1 MSDLENNAQEKGTKK
16 RPYNL
21 REKKEKDAAYRSL
34 IRRELAD
41 ELYDKIL
48 NIVVVQKK
56 YRDADYSAKDLAKEL
71 QTNTRYLSAVVNSRF
86 GMNYSCLLNEYRVKE
101 AQHLLTDKRY
111 ADKNVEE
118 ISTMVGFAN
127 RQSFYAAFYKNV
139 GETPNGYRKRHAEKE
154 AKKNQ
159 SIYSRHMK
167 KQLISMVTALSLLTA
182 CGGNPK
188 TTAEAEKFD
197 YTVEQFADLQILRYR
212 VPGFEDLSLKQKE
225 LVYYLTEA
233 ALQGRDI
240 LFDQNGKYNLTIRRM
255 LEAVYTG
262 YKGDKNTPDFKAMEV
277 YLKRVW
283 FSNGIHHHYGSEKFV
298 PGFTPEFFRQ
308 AVQSV
313 DAATLPLAEGQ
324 TVEQLCEEVFPVI
337 FDPTVMPKRVNQAAG
352 EDLVLTSA
360 CNYYDGVTQQEAE
373 DFYNALKNPQD
384 ETPVSYGLNSRL
396 VKEDGKIQEKVWKVG
411 GLYGQ
416 ALEKIVYWLK
426 KAEGVAETPEQ
437 KAVIAKLMEFYET
450 GDLKTFDEYAILW
463 VKDLNSRIDF
473 VNGFTESYGDPL
485 GMKASWESLV
495 NFKDLEATQRTELI
509 SGNAQWF
516 EDHSPVDG
524 QFKKEK
530 VKGVS
535 AKVIT
540 AAILAGDLYPATAI
554 GINLPNANWIR
565 SHHGSKSVTIGNITD
580 AYNKA
585 AHGNGFNEEF
595 VYSDAE
601 LQLIDKYADVTDE
614 LHTDL
619 HECLGHGS
627 GKLLPG
633 VDPDALKAYG
643 STIEEARAD
652 LFGLYYV
659 ADPKLVELGLTPS
672 ADAYKAQ
679 YYTYLMNGLMTQ
691 LVRIEPG
698 NNVEEAH
705 MRNRQLIARWVYEKG
720 AAEKVVELV
729 KKDGKTYVVIND
741 YEKVRDLF
749 GRLLA
754 EIQRIKSTGDYA
766 GAHDL
771 VEAYAVKVDPAL
783 HAEVLERYKKLNL
796 APYKGFV
803 NPKYEVVTD
812 ADGTITDVTVTYDE
826 GYAEQMLRYSKDYS
840 TLSSVNK

>member
-1 MSDLENNAQEKGTKK
+1 
-16 RPYNL
+16 
-21 REKKEKDAAYRSL
+21 
-34 IRRELAD
+34 
-41 ELYDKIL
+41 
-48 NIVVVQKK
+48 
-56 YRDADYSAKDLAKEL
+56 
-71 QTNTRYLSAVVNSRF
+71 
-86 GMNYSCLLNEYRVKE
+86 
-101 AQHLLTDKRY
+101 
-111 ADKNVEE
+111 
-118 ISTMVGFAN
+118 
-127 RQSFYAAFYKNV
+127 
-139 GETPNGYRKRHAEKE
+139 
-154 AKKNQ
+154 
-159 SIYSRHMK
+159 
-167 KQLISMVTALSLLTA
+167 MVTALSLLTA

-188 TTAEAEKFD
+188 TTAEAEKID

-812 ADGTITDVTVTYDE
+812 ADGTITECDSD
-826 GYAEQMLRYSKDYS
+826 L
-840 TLSSVNK
+840 

>member
-1 MSDLENNAQEKGTKK
+1 
-16 RPYNL
+16 
-21 REKKEKDAAYRSL
+21 
-34 IRRELAD
+34 
-41 ELYDKIL
+41 
-48 NIVVVQKK
+48 
-56 YRDADYSAKDLAKEL
+56 
-71 QTNTRYLSAVVNSRF
+71 
-86 GMNYSCLLNEYRVKE
+86 
-101 AQHLLTDKRY
+101 
-111 ADKNVEE
+111 
-118 ISTMVGFAN
+118 
-127 RQSFYAAFYKNV
+127 
-139 GETPNGYRKRHAEKE
+139 
-154 AKKNQ
+154 
-159 SIYSRHMK
+159 MK
-167 KQLISMVTALSLLTA
+167 KQLIACAAFALMTA
-182 CGGNPK
+182 CSGSK
-188 TTAEAEKFD
+188 TTTAEADKFD

-212 VPGFEDLSLKQKE
+212 VPGFENLSLQQKE

-240 LFDQNGKYNLTIRRM
+240 LFDQNGKYNLRIRRT

-298 PGFTPEFFRQ
+298 PGFAPEFFKE
-308 AVQSV
+308 AVLSV
-313 DAATLPLAEGQ
+313 DASTLPLAEGQ
-324 TVEQLCEEVFPVI
+324 TAEQLCDELSPVI

-360 CNYYDGVTQQEAE
+360 CNYYDGVTQKEAE
-373 DFYNALKNPQD
+373 DFYNAMKDPKD

-396 VKEDGKIQEKVWKVG
+396 VKENGKIQEKIWKVG

-416 ALEKIVYWLK
+416 AIDKIVYWLK
-426 KAEGVAETPEQ
+426 KAEGVAENPEQ
-437 KAVIAKLMEFYET
+437 KAVIAELIKFYET

-463 VKDLNSRIDF
+463 VKDLNSLVDF

-495 NFKDLEATQRTELI
+495 NFKDMEATHRTEII

-516 EDHSPVDG
+516 EDHSPVDK
-524 QFKKEK
+524 QFKKDE

-554 GINLPNANWIR
+554 GINLPNSNWIR

-595 VYSDAE
+595 VYSDTE
-601 LQLIDKYADVTDE
+601 LQLIDKYADLTGE

-659 ADPKLVELGLTPS
+659 ADPKLVELGLTPN
-672 ADAYKAQ
+672 ADAYKAE

-698 NNVEEAH
+698 NDVEEAH
-705 MRNRQLIARWVYEKG
+705 MRNRQLIARWVFEKG
-720 AAEKVVELV
+720 AADKVVELV
-729 KKDGKTYVVIND
+729 RRDGKTYVVVND
-741 YEKVRDLF
+741 YGKLRTLF
-749 GRLLA
+749 GELLS
-754 EIQRIKSTGDYA
+754 EIQRIKSTGDYQ

-771 VEAYAVKVDPAL
+771 VENYAVKVDPVL

-803 NPKYEVVTD
+803 NPKYEAVVD
-812 ADGTITDVTVTYDE
+812 AAGKITDVKVTCDE

-840 TLSSVNK
+840 NLPSINN

>member
-1 MSDLENNAQEKGTKK
+1 
-16 RPYNL
+16 
-21 REKKEKDAAYRSL
+21 
-34 IRRELAD
+34 
-41 ELYDKIL
+41 
-48 NIVVVQKK
+48 
-56 YRDADYSAKDLAKEL
+56 
-71 QTNTRYLSAVVNSRF
+71 
-86 GMNYSCLLNEYRVKE
+86 
-101 AQHLLTDKRY
+101 
-111 ADKNVEE
+111 
-118 ISTMVGFAN
+118 
-127 RQSFYAAFYKNV
+127 
-139 GETPNGYRKRHAEKE
+139 
-154 AKKNQ
+154 
-159 SIYSRHMK
+159 
-167 KQLISMVTALSLLTA
+167 MVTALSLLTA

-188 TTAEAEKFD
+188 TTAEAEKID

-262 YKGDKNTPDFKAMEV
+262 YKGDKNTPDLKAMEV

-313 DAATLPLAEGQ
+313 DAATLPLVEGQ

-840 TLSSVNK
+840 TLPSVNK

>member
-1 MSDLENNAQEKGTKK
+1 
-16 RPYNL
+16 
-21 REKKEKDAAYRSL
+21 
-34 IRRELAD
+34 
-41 ELYDKIL
+41 
-48 NIVVVQKK
+48 
-56 YRDADYSAKDLAKEL
+56 
-71 QTNTRYLSAVVNSRF
+71 
-86 GMNYSCLLNEYRVKE
+86 
-101 AQHLLTDKRY
+101 
-111 ADKNVEE
+111 
-118 ISTMVGFAN
+118 
-127 RQSFYAAFYKNV
+127 
-139 GETPNGYRKRHAEKE
+139 
-154 AKKNQ
+154 
-159 SIYSRHMK
+159 
-167 KQLISMVTALSLLTA
+167 MVTALSLLTA
-182 CGGNPK
+182 CGGNLK
-188 TTAEAEKFD
+188 TTAEAEKID

-720 AAEKVVELV
+720 AAEKLVELV

-840 TLSSVNK
+840 TLPSVNK

>member
-1 MSDLENNAQEKGTKK
+1 
-16 RPYNL
+16 
-21 REKKEKDAAYRSL
+21 
-34 IRRELAD
+34 
-41 ELYDKIL
+41 
-48 NIVVVQKK
+48 
-56 YRDADYSAKDLAKEL
+56 
-71 QTNTRYLSAVVNSRF
+71 
-86 GMNYSCLLNEYRVKE
+86 
-101 AQHLLTDKRY
+101 
-111 ADKNVEE
+111 
-118 ISTMVGFAN
+118 
-127 RQSFYAAFYKNV
+127 
-139 GETPNGYRKRHAEKE
+139 
-154 AKKNQ
+154 
-159 SIYSRHMK
+159 MK
-167 KQLISMVTALSLLTA
+167 KQLIACAAFALLTA
-182 CGGNPK
+182 CSGSK
-188 TTAEAEKFD
+188 TTTAEADKFD

-212 VPGFEDLSLKQKE
+212 VPGFENLSLQQKE

-240 LFDQNGKYNLTIRRM
+240 LFDQNGKYNLRIRRT

-262 YKGDKNTPDFKAMEV
+262 YKGDKNTPNFKAMEV

-298 PGFTPEFFRQ
+298 PGFAPEFFKE
-308 AVQSV
+308 AVLSV
-313 DAATLPLAEGQ
+313 DASTLPLAEGQ
-324 TVEQLCEEVFPVI
+324 TAEQLCDELSPVI
-337 FDPTVMPKRVNQAAG
+337 FDPIVMPKRVNQAAG

-360 CNYYDGVTQQEAE
+360 CNYYDGVTQKEAE
-373 DFYNALKNPQD
+373 DFYNAMKDPKD

-396 VKEDGKIQEKVWKVG
+396 VKENGKIQEKVWKVG

-416 ALEKIVYWLK
+416 AIDKIVYWLK
-426 KAEGVAETPEQ
+426 KAEGVAENPEQ
-437 KAVIAKLMEFYET
+437 KAVIAELIKFYET
-450 GDLKTFDEYAILW
+450 GDLKIFDEYAILW
-463 VKDLNSRIDF
+463 VKDLNSLVDF

-495 NFKDLEATQRTELI
+495 NFKDMEATHRTEII

-516 EDHSPVDG
+516 EDHSPVDKL
-524 QFKKEK
+524 FKKDE

-554 GINLPNANWIR
+554 GINLPNSNWIR

-601 LQLIDKYADVTDE
+601 LQLIDKYADLTGE

-659 ADPKLVELGLTPS
+659 ADPKLVELGLTPNE
-672 ADAYKAQ
+672 DAYKAE

-705 MRNRQLIARWVYEKG
+705 MRNRQLIARWVFEKG
-720 AAEKVVELV
+720 AADKVVELV
-729 KKDGKTYVVIND
+729 KKDGKTYVVVND
-741 YEKVRDLF
+741 YEKLRELF
-749 GRLLA
+749 GELLS
-754 EIQRIKSTGDYA
+754 EIQRIKSTGDYQ

-771 VEAYAVKVDPAL
+771 VENYAVKVDPAL

-803 NPKYEVVTD
+803 NPKYEAVVD
-812 ADGTITDVTVTYDE
+812 AAGKITDVKVTYDE

-840 TLSSVNK
+840 NLPSINN

>member
-1 MSDLENNAQEKGTKK
+1 
-16 RPYNL
+16 
-21 REKKEKDAAYRSL
+21 
-34 IRRELAD
+34 
-41 ELYDKIL
+41 
-48 NIVVVQKK
+48 
-56 YRDADYSAKDLAKEL
+56 
-71 QTNTRYLSAVVNSRF
+71 
-86 GMNYSCLLNEYRVKE
+86 
-101 AQHLLTDKRY
+101 
-111 ADKNVEE
+111 
-118 ISTMVGFAN
+118 
-127 RQSFYAAFYKNV
+127 
-139 GETPNGYRKRHAEKE
+139 
-154 AKKNQ
+154 
-159 SIYSRHMK
+159 
-167 KQLISMVTALSLLTA
+167 MVTALSLLTA

-298 PGFTPEFFRQ
+298 PGFTPEFFKQ

-495 NFKDLEATQRTELI
+495 NFKDLEATRRTELI

-840 TLSSVNK
+840 TLPSVNK

>member
-1 MSDLENNAQEKGTKK
+1 
-16 RPYNL
+16 
-21 REKKEKDAAYRSL
+21 
-34 IRRELAD
+34 
-41 ELYDKIL
+41 
-48 NIVVVQKK
+48 
-56 YRDADYSAKDLAKEL
+56 
-71 QTNTRYLSAVVNSRF
+71 
-86 GMNYSCLLNEYRVKE
+86 
-101 AQHLLTDKRY
+101 
-111 ADKNVEE
+111 
-118 ISTMVGFAN
+118 
-127 RQSFYAAFYKNV
+127 
-139 GETPNGYRKRHAEKE
+139 
-154 AKKNQ
+154 
-159 SIYSRHMK
+159 MK
-167 KQLISMVTALSLLTA
+167 KQLIACAAFALLTA
-182 CGGNPK
+182 CSGSK
-188 TTAEAEKFD
+188 TTTAEADKFD

-212 VPGFEDLSLKQKE
+212 VPGFENLSLQQKE

-240 LFDQNGKYNLTIRRM
+240 LFDQNGKYNLRIRRT

-298 PGFTPEFFRQ
+298 PGFAPEFFKE
-308 AVQSV
+308 AVLSV
-313 DAATLPLAEGQ
+313 DASTLPLAEGQ
-324 TVEQLCEEVFPVI
+324 TVEQLCDELSPVI
-337 FDPTVMPKRVNQAAG
+337 FDPAVMPKRVNQAAG

-360 CNYYDGVTQQEAE
+360 CNYYDGVTQKEAE
-373 DFYNALKNPQD
+373 DFYNAMKDPKD

-396 VKEDGKIQEKVWKVG
+396 VKENGKIQEKVWKVG

-416 ALEKIVYWLK
+416 VIDKIVYWLK
-426 KAEGVAETPEQ
+426 KAEGVAENPEQ
-437 KAVIAKLMEFYET
+437 KAVIAELIKFYET

-463 VKDLNSRIDF
+463 VKDLNSLVDF

-495 NFKDLEATQRTELI
+495 NFKDMEATHRTEII

-516 EDHSPVDG
+516 EDHSPVDKL
-524 QFKKEK
+524 FKKDE

-554 GINLPNANWIR
+554 GINLPNSNWIR

-595 VYSDAE
+595 VYSDTE
-601 LQLIDKYADVTDE
+601 LQLIDKYADLTGE

-659 ADPKLVELGLTPS
+659 ADPKLVELGLTPN
-672 ADAYKAQ
+672 ADAYKAE

-705 MRNRQLIARWVYEKG
+705 MRNRQLIARWVFEKG
-720 AAEKVVELV
+720 AADKVVELV
-729 KKDGKTYVVIND
+729 KKDGKTYVVVND
-741 YEKVRDLF
+741 YGKLRTLF
-749 GRLLA
+749 GELLS
-754 EIQRIKSTGDYA
+754 EIQRIKSTGDYQ

-771 VEAYAVKVDPAL
+771 VENYAVKVDPVL

-803 NPKYEVVTD
+803 NPKYEAVVD
-812 ADGTITDVTVTYDE
+812 AAGKITDVKVTYDE

-840 TLSSVNK
+840 NLPSINN

>member
-1 MSDLENNAQEKGTKK
+1 
-16 RPYNL
+16 
-21 REKKEKDAAYRSL
+21 
-34 IRRELAD
+34 
-41 ELYDKIL
+41 
-48 NIVVVQKK
+48 
-56 YRDADYSAKDLAKEL
+56 
-71 QTNTRYLSAVVNSRF
+71 
-86 GMNYSCLLNEYRVKE
+86 
-101 AQHLLTDKRY
+101 
-111 ADKNVEE
+111 
-118 ISTMVGFAN
+118 
-127 RQSFYAAFYKNV
+127 
-139 GETPNGYRKRHAEKE
+139 
-154 AKKNQ
+154 
-159 SIYSRHMK
+159 
-167 KQLISMVTALSLLTA
+167 
-182 CGGNPK
+182 
-188 TTAEAEKFD
+188 
-197 YTVEQFADLQILRYR
+197 
-212 VPGFEDLSLKQKE
+212 
-225 LVYYLTEA
+225 
-233 ALQGRDI
+233 
-240 LFDQNGKYNLTIRRM
+240 
-255 LEAVYTG
+255 
-262 YKGDKNTPDFKAMEV
+262 MEV

-298 PGFTPEFFRQ
+298 PGFAPEFFKE
-308 AVQSV
+308 AVLSV
-313 DAATLPLAEGQ
+313 DTSTLPLAEGQ
-324 TVEQLCEEVFPVI
+324 TAEQLCDELFPVI
-337 FDPTVMPKRVNQAAG
+337 FDPAVMPKRVNQAAR

-360 CNYYDGVTQQEAE
+360 CNYYDGVTQKEAE
-373 DFYNALKNPQD
+373 DFYNAMKDPKD

-396 VKEDGKIQEKVWKVG
+396 VKENGKIQEKIWKVG

-416 ALEKIVYWLK
+416 AIDKIVYWLK
-426 KAEGVAETPEQ
+426 KAEGVAENPEQ
-437 KAVIAKLMEFYET
+437 KAVIAELIKFYET

-463 VKDLNSRIDF
+463 VKDLNSLVDF

-495 NFKDLEATQRTELI
+495 NFKDMEATHRTEII

-516 EDHSPVDG
+516 EDHSPVDK
-524 QFKKEK
+524 QFKKDE

-554 GINLPNANWIR
+554 GINLPNSNWIR

-601 LQLIDKYADVTDE
+601 LQLIDKYADLTGE

-659 ADPKLVELGLTPS
+659 ADPKLVELGLTPNE
-672 ADAYKAQ
+672 DAYKAE

-705 MRNRQLIARWVYEKG
+705 MRNRQLIARWVFEKG
-720 AAEKVVELV
+720 AADKVVELV
-729 KKDGKTYVVIND
+729 KKDGKTYVVVND
-741 YEKVRDLF
+741 YEKLRELF
-749 GRLLA
+749 GELLS
-754 EIQRIKSTGDYA
+754 EIQRIKSTGDYQS
-766 GAHDL
+766 AHDL
-771 VEAYAVKVDPAL
+771 VESYAVKVDPAL

-803 NPKYEVVTD
+803 NPKYEAVVD
-812 ADGTITDVTVTYDE
+812 AAGKITDVKVTYDE

-840 TLSSVNK
+840 NLPSINN

>member
-1 MSDLENNAQEKGTKK
+1 
-16 RPYNL
+16 
-21 REKKEKDAAYRSL
+21 
-34 IRRELAD
+34 
-41 ELYDKIL
+41 
-48 NIVVVQKK
+48 
-56 YRDADYSAKDLAKEL
+56 
-71 QTNTRYLSAVVNSRF
+71 
-86 GMNYSCLLNEYRVKE
+86 
-101 AQHLLTDKRY
+101 
-111 ADKNVEE
+111 
-118 ISTMVGFAN
+118 
-127 RQSFYAAFYKNV
+127 
-139 GETPNGYRKRHAEKE
+139 
-154 AKKNQ
+154 
-159 SIYSRHMK
+159 MK
-167 KQLISMVTALSLLTA
+167 KQLIACAAFALLTA
-182 CGGNPK
+182 CSGSK
-188 TTAEAEKFD
+188 TTTAEADKFD

-212 VPGFEDLSLKQKE
+212 VPGFENLSLQQKE

-240 LFDQNGKYNLTIRRM
+240 LFDQNGKYNLRIRRT

-298 PGFTPEFFRQ
+298 PGFAPEFFKE
-308 AVQSV
+308 AMLSV
-313 DAATLPLAEGQ
+313 DASTLPLAEGQ
-324 TVEQLCEEVFPVI
+324 TVEQLCDELFPVI
-337 FDPTVMPKRVNQAAG
+337 FDPAVMPKRVNQAAG

-360 CNYYDGVTQQEAE
+360 CNYYDGVTQKEAE
-373 DFYNALKNPQD
+373 DFYNAMKDPKD

-396 VKEDGKIQEKVWKVG
+396 VKENGKIQEKIWKVG

-416 ALEKIVYWLK
+416 AIDKIVYWLK
-426 KAEGVAETPEQ
+426 KAEGVAENPEQ
-437 KAVIAKLMEFYET
+437 KAVIAELIKFYET

-463 VKDLNSRIDF
+463 VKDLNSLVDF

-495 NFKDLEATQRTELI
+495 NFKDMEATHRTEII

-516 EDHSPVDG
+516 EDHSPVDPRFRKD
-524 QFKKEK
+524 Q

-565 SHHGSKSVTIGNITD
+565 AHHGSKSVTIGNITD

-601 LQLIDKYADVTDE
+601 LQLIDKYADLTGE

-659 ADPKLVELGLTPS
+659 ADPKLVELGLTPNE
-672 ADAYKAQ
+672 DAYKAE

-705 MRNRQLIARWVYEKG
+705 MRNRQLIARWVFEKG
-720 AAEKVVELV
+720 AADKVVELV
-729 KKDGKTYVVIND
+729 KKDGKTYVVVND
-741 YEKVRDLF
+741 YEKLRELF
-749 GRLLA
+749 GELLS
-754 EIQRIKSTGDYA
+754 EIQRIKSTGDYQ

-771 VEAYAVKVDPAL
+771 VENYAVKVDPAL

-803 NPKYEVVTD
+803 NPKYEAVVD
-812 ADGTITDVTVTYDE
+812 AAGKITDVKVTYDE

-840 TLSSVNK
+840 NLSSINN

>member
-1 MSDLENNAQEKGTKK
+1 
-16 RPYNL
+16 
-21 REKKEKDAAYRSL
+21 
-34 IRRELAD
+34 
-41 ELYDKIL
+41 
-48 NIVVVQKK
+48 
-56 YRDADYSAKDLAKEL
+56 
-71 QTNTRYLSAVVNSRF
+71 
-86 GMNYSCLLNEYRVKE
+86 
-101 AQHLLTDKRY
+101 
-111 ADKNVEE
+111 
-118 ISTMVGFAN
+118 
-127 RQSFYAAFYKNV
+127 
-139 GETPNGYRKRHAEKE
+139 
-154 AKKNQ
+154 
-159 SIYSRHMK
+159 
-167 KQLISMVTALSLLTA
+167 MVTALSLLTA

-188 TTAEAEKFD
+188 TTAEAEKID

-308 AVQSV
+308 AVQSM

-840 TLSSVNK
+840 TLPSVNK

>member
-1 MSDLENNAQEKGTKK
+1 
-16 RPYNL
+16 
-21 REKKEKDAAYRSL
+21 
-34 IRRELAD
+34 
-41 ELYDKIL
+41 
-48 NIVVVQKK
+48 
-56 YRDADYSAKDLAKEL
+56 
-71 QTNTRYLSAVVNSRF
+71 
-86 GMNYSCLLNEYRVKE
+86 
-101 AQHLLTDKRY
+101 
-111 ADKNVEE
+111 
-118 ISTMVGFAN
+118 
-127 RQSFYAAFYKNV
+127 
-139 GETPNGYRKRHAEKE
+139 
-154 AKKNQ
+154 
-159 SIYSRHMK
+159 
-167 KQLISMVTALSLLTA
+167 MVTALSLLTA

-197 YTVEQFADLQILRYR
+197 YTVEQCADLQILRYR

-840 TLSSVNK
+840 TLPSVNK

>member
-1 MSDLENNAQEKGTKK
+1 
-16 RPYNL
+16 
-21 REKKEKDAAYRSL
+21 
-34 IRRELAD
+34 
-41 ELYDKIL
+41 
-48 NIVVVQKK
+48 
-56 YRDADYSAKDLAKEL
+56 
-71 QTNTRYLSAVVNSRF
+71 
-86 GMNYSCLLNEYRVKE
+86 
-101 AQHLLTDKRY
+101 
-111 ADKNVEE
+111 
-118 ISTMVGFAN
+118 
-127 RQSFYAAFYKNV
+127 
-139 GETPNGYRKRHAEKE
+139 
-154 AKKNQ
+154 
-159 SIYSRHMK
+159 
-167 KQLISMVTALSLLTA
+167 MVTALSLLTA

-188 TTAEAEKFD
+188 TTAEAEKID

-324 TVEQLCEEVFPVI
+324 TVEQLCEEVFSVI

-540 AAILAGDLYPATAI
+540 AAIMAGDLYPATAI

-840 TLSSVNK
+840 TLPSVNK

>member
-1 MSDLENNAQEKGTKK
+1 
-16 RPYNL
+16 
-21 REKKEKDAAYRSL
+21 
-34 IRRELAD
+34 
-41 ELYDKIL
+41 
-48 NIVVVQKK
+48 
-56 YRDADYSAKDLAKEL
+56 
-71 QTNTRYLSAVVNSRF
+71 
-86 GMNYSCLLNEYRVKE
+86 MN
-101 AQHLLTDKRY
+101 
-111 ADKNVEE
+111 
-118 ISTMVGFAN
+118 
-127 RQSFYAAFYKNV
+127 
-139 GETPNGYRKRHAEKE
+139 
-154 AKKNQ
+154 
-159 SIYSRHMK
+159 
-167 KQLISMVTALSLLTA
+167 KQLIVCAAFALLTA
-182 CGGNPK
+182 CSGSK
-188 TTAEAEKFD
+188 TTTAEADKFD

-212 VPGFEDLSLKQKE
+212 VPGFENLSLQQKE

-240 LFDQNGKYNLTIRRM
+240 LFDQNGKYNLRIRRT

-298 PGFTPEFFRQ
+298 PGFAPEFFKE
-308 AVQSV
+308 AVLSV
-313 DAATLPLAEGQ
+313 DASTLPLAEGQ
-324 TVEQLCEEVFPVI
+324 TVEQLCDELSPVI

-360 CNYYDGVTQQEAE
+360 CNYYDGVTQKEAE
-373 DFYNALKNPQD
+373 DFYNAMKDPKD

-396 VKEDGKIQEKVWKVG
+396 VKENGKIQEKVWKVG

-416 ALEKIVYWLK
+416 AIDKIVYWLK
-426 KAEGVAETPEQ
+426 KAEGVAENPEQ
-437 KAVIAKLMEFYET
+437 KAVIAELIKFYET

-463 VKDLNSRIDF
+463 VKDLNSLVDF

-495 NFKDLEATQRTELI
+495 NFKDMEATHRTEII

-516 EDHSPVDG
+516 EDHSPVDK
-524 QFKKEK
+524 QFKKDE

-554 GINLPNANWIR
+554 GINLPNSNWIR

-601 LQLIDKYADVTDE
+601 LQLIDKYADLTGE

-659 ADPKLVELGLTPS
+659 ADPKLVELGLTPN
-672 ADAYKAQ
+672 ADAYKAE

-705 MRNRQLIARWVYEKG
+705 MRNRQLIARWVFEKG
-720 AAEKVVELV
+720 AADKVVELV
-729 KKDGKTYVVIND
+729 KKDGKTYVVVND
-741 YEKVRDLF
+741 YEKLRALF
-749 GRLLA
+749 GELLS
-754 EIQRIKSTGDYA
+754 EIQRIKSTGDYQ

-771 VEAYAVKVDPAL
+771 VENYAVKVYPAL

-803 NPKYEVVTD
+803 NPKYEAVVD
-812 ADGTITDVTVTYDE
+812 AAGKITDVKVTYDE

-840 TLSSVNK
+840 NLPSINN

>member
-1 MSDLENNAQEKGTKK
+1 
-16 RPYNL
+16 
-21 REKKEKDAAYRSL
+21 
-34 IRRELAD
+34 
-41 ELYDKIL
+41 
-48 NIVVVQKK
+48 
-56 YRDADYSAKDLAKEL
+56 
-71 QTNTRYLSAVVNSRF
+71 
-86 GMNYSCLLNEYRVKE
+86 
-101 AQHLLTDKRY
+101 
-111 ADKNVEE
+111 
-118 ISTMVGFAN
+118 
-127 RQSFYAAFYKNV
+127 
-139 GETPNGYRKRHAEKE
+139 
-154 AKKNQ
+154 
-159 SIYSRHMK
+159 
-167 KQLISMVTALSLLTA
+167 MVTALSLLTA

-705 MRNRQLIARWVYEKG
+705 MRNRQLIVRWVYEKG

-803 NPKYEVVTD
+803 NPKYEAVTD

-840 TLSSVNK
+840 TLPSVNK

>member
-1 MSDLENNAQEKGTKK
+1 
-16 RPYNL
+16 
-21 REKKEKDAAYRSL
+21 
-34 IRRELAD
+34 
-41 ELYDKIL
+41 
-48 NIVVVQKK
+48 
-56 YRDADYSAKDLAKEL
+56 
-71 QTNTRYLSAVVNSRF
+71 
-86 GMNYSCLLNEYRVKE
+86 
-101 AQHLLTDKRY
+101 
-111 ADKNVEE
+111 
-118 ISTMVGFAN
+118 
-127 RQSFYAAFYKNV
+127 
-139 GETPNGYRKRHAEKE
+139 
-154 AKKNQ
+154 
-159 SIYSRHMK
+159 
-167 KQLISMVTALSLLTA
+167 MVTALSLLTA

-729 KKDGKTYVVIND
+729 KKDGKTYVLIND

-803 NPKYEVVTD
+803 NPKYEAVTD

-840 TLSSVNK
+840 TLPSVNK

>member
-1 MSDLENNAQEKGTKK
+1 
-16 RPYNL
+16 
-21 REKKEKDAAYRSL
+21 
-34 IRRELAD
+34 
-41 ELYDKIL
+41 
-48 NIVVVQKK
+48 
-56 YRDADYSAKDLAKEL
+56 
-71 QTNTRYLSAVVNSRF
+71 
-86 GMNYSCLLNEYRVKE
+86 
-101 AQHLLTDKRY
+101 
-111 ADKNVEE
+111 
-118 ISTMVGFAN
+118 
-127 RQSFYAAFYKNV
+127 
-139 GETPNGYRKRHAEKE
+139 
-154 AKKNQ
+154 
-159 SIYSRHMK
+159 MK
-167 KQLISMVTALSLLTA
+167 KQLISAVAAVSMLTA
-182 CGGNPK
+182 CGGAPK

-240 LFDQNGKYNLTIRRM
+240 LFDQNGKYNLRIRRM

-262 YKGDKNTPDFKAMEV
+262 YAGDRNTPDFKAMEV

-298 PGFTPEFFRQ
+298 PGFAPEFFKQ
-308 AVQSV
+308 ALLSV
-313 DAATLPLAEGQ
+313 DASTLPLAEGQ
-324 TVEQLCEEVFPVI
+324 TAEQLYEEVYPII
-337 FDPTVMPKRVNQAAG
+337 FDPSVMPKRVNQAAG

-360 CNYYDGVTQQEAE
+360 CNYYDGVTQAEAE
-373 DFYNALKNPQD
+373 AFYNAMKDPAD

-396 VKEDGKIQEKVWKVG
+396 VKENGTIREKVWKAG

-416 ALEKIVYWLK
+416 AIGKIIYWLK

-437 KAVIAKLMEFYET
+437 KAVIAKLVEFYET
-450 GDLKTFDEYAILW
+450 GDLKTFDDYAILW
-463 VKDLNSRIDF
+463 VKDLDSRIDF

-495 NFKDLEATQRTELI
+495 NFKDLEATRRTEII
-509 SGNAQWF
+509 SSNAQWF
-516 EDHSPVDG
+516 EDHSPVEK
-524 QFKKEK
+524 QFRKEK

-540 AAILAGDLYPATAI
+540 AAILAGDLYPSTAI

-565 SHHGSKSVTIGNITD
+565 SRHGSKSVTIGNITD

-595 VYSDAE
+595 VYSDVE
-601 LQLIDKYADVTDE
+601 LQRIDKYADLTDE

-627 GKLLPG
+627 GRLLPG
-633 VDPDALKAYG
+633 VDPDTLKAYG

-659 ADPKLVELGLTPS
+659 ADPKLVELGLLPDT
-672 ADAYKAQ
+672 DAYKAQ

-698 NNVEEAH
+698 KDIEEAH

-720 AAEKVVELV
+720 AAGKVVELV
-729 KKDGKTYVVIND
+729 KKNGKTYVVIND
-741 YEKVRDLF
+741 YEKLRGLF
-749 GRLLA
+749 GELLA
-754 EIQRIKSTGDYA
+754 EIQRIKSTGDYDA
-766 GAHDL
+766 ARDL
-771 VEAYAVKVDPAL
+771 VETYAVKVDPAL

-796 APYKGFV
+796 APYKGFI
-803 NPKYEVVTD
+803 NPKYEAVTD
-812 ADGTITDVTVTYDE
+812 AEGNITDVTVTYDE

-840 TLSSVNK
+840 VLPSVND

>member
-1 MSDLENNAQEKGTKK
+1 
-16 RPYNL
+16 
-21 REKKEKDAAYRSL
+21 
-34 IRRELAD
+34 
-41 ELYDKIL
+41 
-48 NIVVVQKK
+48 
-56 YRDADYSAKDLAKEL
+56 
-71 QTNTRYLSAVVNSRF
+71 
-86 GMNYSCLLNEYRVKE
+86 
-101 AQHLLTDKRY
+101 
-111 ADKNVEE
+111 
-118 ISTMVGFAN
+118 
-127 RQSFYAAFYKNV
+127 
-139 GETPNGYRKRHAEKE
+139 
-154 AKKNQ
+154 
-159 SIYSRHMK
+159 MK
-167 KQLISMVTALSLLTA
+167 KQLIACAAFALLTA
-182 CGGNPK
+182 CSGSK
-188 TTAEAEKFD
+188 TTTAEADKFD

-212 VPGFEDLSLKQKE
+212 VPGFENLSLQQKE

-240 LFDQNGKYNLTIRRM
+240 LFDQNGKYNLRIRRT

-262 YKGDKNTPDFKAMEV
+262 YKGDKNTPNFKAMEV

-298 PGFTPEFFRQ
+298 PGFAPEFFKE
-308 AVQSV
+308 AVLSV
-313 DAATLPLAEGQ
+313 DASTLPLAEGQ
-324 TVEQLCEEVFPVI
+324 TAEQLCDELSPVI

-360 CNYYDGVTQQEAE
+360 CNYYDGVTQKEAE
-373 DFYNALKNPQD
+373 DFYNAMKDPKD

-396 VKEDGKIQEKVWKVG
+396 VKENGKIQEKVWKVG

-416 ALEKIVYWLK
+416 AIDKIVYWLK
-426 KAEGVAETPEQ
+426 KAEGVAENPEQ
-437 KAVIAKLMEFYET
+437 KAVIAELIKFYET
-450 GDLKTFDEYAILW
+450 GDLKIFDEYAILW
-463 VKDLNSRIDF
+463 VKDLNSLVDF

-495 NFKDLEATQRTELI
+495 NFKDMEATHRTEII

-516 EDHSPVDG
+516 EDHSPVDK
-524 QFKKEK
+524 QFKKDE

-554 GINLPNANWIR
+554 GINLPNSNWIR

-601 LQLIDKYADVTDE
+601 LQLIDKYADLTGE

-659 ADPKLVELGLTPS
+659 ADPKLVELGLTPN
-672 ADAYKAQ
+672 ADAYKAE

-705 MRNRQLIARWVYEKG
+705 MRNRQLIARWVFEKG
-720 AAEKVVELV
+720 AADKVVELV
-729 KKDGKTYVVIND
+729 KKDGKTYVVVND
-741 YEKVRDLF
+741 YEKLRELF
-749 GRLLA
+749 GELLS
-754 EIQRIKSTGDYA
+754 EIQRIKSTGDYQ

-771 VEAYAVKVDPAL
+771 VENYAVKVDPVL

-803 NPKYEVVTD
+803 NPKYEAVVD
-812 ADGTITDVTVTYDE
+812 AAGKITDVKVTYDE

-840 TLSSVNK
+840 NLPSINN

>member
-1 MSDLENNAQEKGTKK
+1 
-16 RPYNL
+16 
-21 REKKEKDAAYRSL
+21 
-34 IRRELAD
+34 
-41 ELYDKIL
+41 
-48 NIVVVQKK
+48 
-56 YRDADYSAKDLAKEL
+56 
-71 QTNTRYLSAVVNSRF
+71 
-86 GMNYSCLLNEYRVKE
+86 
-101 AQHLLTDKRY
+101 
-111 ADKNVEE
+111 
-118 ISTMVGFAN
+118 MVA
-127 RQSFYAAFYKNV
+127 
-139 GETPNGYRKRHAEKE
+139 
-154 AKKNQ
+154 
-159 SIYSRHMK
+159 
-167 KQLISMVTALSLLTA
+167 ALSLLTA
-182 CGGNPK
+182 CGGTRK

-233 ALQGRDI
+233 ALQGRDV

-262 YKGDKNTPDFKAMEV
+262 YKGDRSTPDFKAMEV

-283 FSNGIHHHYGSEKFV
+283 FSNGIHHHYGCEKFT
-298 PGFTPEFFRQ
+298 PGFTPDFFRK

-313 DAATLPLAEGQ
+313 DASALPLAGGQ
-324 TVEQLCEEVFPVI
+324 TVEQLCEEVFPVM
-337 FDPTVMPKRVNQAAG
+337 FDPGVMPKRVNQAAG

-360 CNYYDGVTQQEAE
+360 CNYYEGVTQKEAE
-373 DFYNALKNPQD
+373 DFYNALKDPKD

-396 VKEDGKIQEKVWKVG
+396 VKVDGKVREKVWKAG
-411 GLYGQ
+411 GLYGP
-416 ALEKIVYWLK
+416 AIEKIVYWLK
-426 KAEGVAETPEQ
+426 KAEGVAETPGQ
-437 KAVIAKLMEFYET
+437 KAVIAKLVEFYET
-450 GDLKTFDEYAILW
+450 GDLKAFDEYAILW
-463 VKDLNSRIDF
+463 VKDLDSRVDF

-495 NFKDLEATQRTELI
+495 NFKDLEATRRTELI

-516 EDHSPVDG
+516 EDHSPVEK
-524 QFKKEK
+524 QFKKEE

-565 SHHGSKSVTIGNITD
+565 SQHGSKSVTIGNITD

-595 VYSDAE
+595 VYSDIE
-601 LQLIDKYADVTDE
+601 LQLIDKYADLTGD

-659 ADPKLVELGLTPS
+659 ADPKLVELGLTPD
-672 ADAYKAQ
+672 ADAFKAE

-698 NNVEEAH
+698 NHVEEAH
-705 MRNRQLIARWVYEKG
+705 MRNRQLIARWVFEKG
-720 AAEKVVELV
+720 AADKVVEMV
-729 KKDGKTYVVIND
+729 KKDGKTYVVVND
-741 YEKVRDLF
+741 YGKLRQLF
-749 GRLLA
+749 GELLA
-754 EIQRIKSTGDYA
+754 EIQRIKSTGDFEA
-766 GAHDL
+766 ARDL
-771 VEAYAVKVDPAL
+771 VETYAVKVDPVL

-803 NPKYEVVTD
+803 NPKYEAVTD
-812 ADGTITDVTVTYDE
+812 ADGKITDVKVTYDE

-840 TLSSVNK
+840 NLPSMNN

>member
-1 MSDLENNAQEKGTKK
+1 
-16 RPYNL
+16 
-21 REKKEKDAAYRSL
+21 
-34 IRRELAD
+34 
-41 ELYDKIL
+41 
-48 NIVVVQKK
+48 
-56 YRDADYSAKDLAKEL
+56 
-71 QTNTRYLSAVVNSRF
+71 
-86 GMNYSCLLNEYRVKE
+86 
-101 AQHLLTDKRY
+101 
-111 ADKNVEE
+111 
-118 ISTMVGFAN
+118 
-127 RQSFYAAFYKNV
+127 
-139 GETPNGYRKRHAEKE
+139 
-154 AKKNQ
+154 
-159 SIYSRHMK
+159 MK
-167 KQLISMVTALSLLTA
+167 KQILALTA
-182 CGGNPK
+182 SLALFTSCGGNQKETPAK
-188 TTAEAEKFD
+188 ADNFD

-212 VPGFEDLSLKQKE
+212 VPGFEDLTLQQKK

-262 YKGDKNTPDFKAMEV
+262 YQGDKTTPDFKAMEV

-308 AVQSV
+308 AIESV
-313 DAATLPLAEGQ
+313 DVSTLPLTEGQ
-324 TVEQLCEEVFPVI
+324 SVAQLCDEIFPVI
-337 FDPTVMPKRVNQAAG
+337 FDPQVMPKRVNQADG

-360 CNYYDGVTQQEAE
+360 CNYYDGVTQKEAE
-373 DFYNALKNPQD
+373 DFYAAMKDPKD
-384 ETPVSYGLNSRL
+384 ETPISYGLNSRL
-396 VKEDGKIQEKVWKVG
+396 VKENGKVQEKVWKVG

-416 ALEKIVYWLK
+416 ALEKIVYWLE
-426 KAEGVAETPEQ
+426 KAETVAENPEQ
-437 KAVIAKLMEFYET
+437 KAVITKLIEYYRT

-463 VKDLNSRIDF
+463 VKDLNSRVDF
-473 VNGFTESYGDPL
+473 VNGFTENYGDPL

-495 NFKDLEATQRTELI
+495 NFKDLEATRRTEII

-516 EDHSPVDG
+516 EDHSPVDKR
-524 QFKKEK
+524 FKKEQ

-540 AAILAGDLYPATAI
+540 AAILAGDLYPSTAI

-565 SHHGSKSVTIGNITD
+565 AQYGSKSVTIGNITD

-595 VYSDAE
+595 VYSSEE
-601 LQLIDKYADVTDE
+601 LARIDKYADLTDE

-627 GKLLPG
+627 GKMAPG
-633 VDPDALKAYG
+633 ADPDGLKAYG

-659 ADPKLVELGLTPS
+659 ADPKLIELGLLPD
-672 ADAYKAQ
+672 AEAYKAQ

-698 NNVEEAH
+698 NQIEEAH
-705 MRNRQLIARWVYEKG
+705 MRNRSLIAHWVYEKG
-720 AAEKVVELV
+720 KADNVVELA
-729 KKDGKTYVVIND
+729 KKEGKTYVKVND
-741 YEKVRDLF
+741 YERVRALF
-749 GRLLA
+749 GELLA
-754 EIQRIKSTGDYA
+754 EVQRIKSTSDLEA
-766 GAHDL
+766 ARHL
-771 VEAYAVKVDPAL
+771 VEDYGVKVDPAL

-803 NPKYEVVTD
+803 NPKYEAVTD
-812 ADGTITDVTVTYDE
+812 AQGNITDVKVSYSE
-826 GYAEQMLRYSKDYS
+826 GYAEQMLRYSRDYAALPS
-840 TLSSVNK
+840 RNN

>member
-1 MSDLENNAQEKGTKK
+1 
-16 RPYNL
+16 
-21 REKKEKDAAYRSL
+21 
-34 IRRELAD
+34 
-41 ELYDKIL
+41 
-48 NIVVVQKK
+48 
-56 YRDADYSAKDLAKEL
+56 
-71 QTNTRYLSAVVNSRF
+71 
-86 GMNYSCLLNEYRVKE
+86 
-101 AQHLLTDKRY
+101 
-111 ADKNVEE
+111 
-118 ISTMVGFAN
+118 
-127 RQSFYAAFYKNV
+127 
-139 GETPNGYRKRHAEKE
+139 
-154 AKKNQ
+154 
-159 SIYSRHMK
+159 MK
-167 KQLISMVTALSLLTA
+167 KQLISAVAAVSMLTA
-182 CGGNPK
+182 CGGAPK

-240 LFDQNGKYNLTIRRM
+240 LFDQNGKYNLRIRRM

-262 YKGDKNTPDFKAMEV
+262 YAGDRNTPDFKAMEV

-298 PGFTPEFFRQ
+298 PGFAPEFFKQ
-308 AVQSV
+308 ALLSV
-313 DAATLPLAEGQ
+313 DASTLPLAKGQ
-324 TVEQLCEEVFPVI
+324 TVEQLYEEVYPVI
-337 FDPTVMPKRVNQAAG
+337 FDPAVMPKRVNQAAG

-360 CNYYDGVTQQEAE
+360 CNYYDGVTQAEAE
-373 DFYNALKNPQD
+373 AFYNAMKDPAD

-396 VKEDGKIQEKVWKVG
+396 VKENGTIREKVWKAG

-416 ALEKIVYWLK
+416 AIGKIIYWLK

-437 KAVIAKLMEFYET
+437 KAVIAKLVEFYET
-450 GDLKTFDEYAILW
+450 GDLKTFDDYAILW
-463 VKDLNSRIDF
+463 VKDLDSRIDF

-495 NFKDLEATQRTELI
+495 NFKDLEATRRTEVI
-509 SGNAQWF
+509 SSNAQWF
-516 EDHSPVDG
+516 EDHSPVEK
-524 QFKKEK
+524 QFRKEK

-540 AAILAGDLYPATAI
+540 AAILAGDLYPSTAI

-565 SHHGSKSVTIGNITD
+565 SRHGSKSVTIGNITD

-595 VYSDAE
+595 VYSDVE
-601 LQLIDKYADVTDE
+601 LQWIDKYADLTDE

-627 GKLLPG
+627 GRLLPG
-633 VDPDALKAYG
+633 VDPDTLKAYG

-659 ADPKLVELGLTPS
+659 ADPKLVELGLLPDT
-672 ADAYKAQ
+672 DAYKAQ

-698 NNVEEAH
+698 KDIEEAH

-720 AAEKVVELV
+720 AAGEVVELV
-729 KKDGKTYVVIND
+729 KKNGKTYVVIND
-741 YEKVRDLF
+741 YEKLRGLF
-749 GRLLA
+749 GELLA
-754 EIQRIKSTGDYA
+754 EIQRIKSTGDYDA
-766 GAHDL
+766 ARNL
-771 VEAYAVKVDPAL
+771 VETYAVKVDPAL

-796 APYKGFV
+796 APYKGFI
-803 NPKYEVVTD
+803 NPKYEAVTD
-812 ADGTITDVTVTYDE
+812 AEGNITDVTVTYDE

-840 TLSSVNK
+840 VLPSVND

>member
-1 MSDLENNAQEKGTKK
+1 MKNHLIISVATAAVLLTGCSGTKK
-16 RPYNL
+16 
-21 REKKEKDAAYRSL
+21 
-34 IRRELAD
+34 
-41 ELYDKIL
+41 
-48 NIVVVQKK
+48 
-56 YRDADYSAKDLAKEL
+56 
-71 QTNTRYLSAVVNSRF
+71 
-86 GMNYSCLLNEYRVKE
+86 
-101 AQHLLTDKRY
+101 
-111 ADKNVEE
+111 
-118 ISTMVGFAN
+118 
-127 RQSFYAAFYKNV
+127 
-139 GETPNGYRKRHAEKE
+139 
-154 AKKNQ
+154 
-159 SIYSRHMK
+159 
-167 KQLISMVTALSLLTA
+167 
-182 CGGNPK
+182 
-188 TTAEAEKFD
+188 TTAQADKFD

-212 VPGFEDLSLKQKE
+212 VPGFEDLSLIQKE

-233 ALQGRDI
+233 ALEGRDI
-240 LFDQNGKYNLTIRRM
+240 LFDQNGKYNLRIRRM
-255 LEAVYTG
+255 LEAIYTN
-262 YKGDKNTPDFKAMEV
+262 YKGDKNSADFKNMET

-298 PGFTPEFFRQ
+298 PGFSQDFLKQ
-308 AVQSV
+308 AVLGV
-313 DAATLPLAEGQ
+313 DPALLPLAEGQ
-324 TVEQLCEEVFPVI
+324 TVEQLCEEIFPVI
-337 FDPTVMPKRVNQAAG
+337 FNPTIMPKRVNQADG

-360 CNYYDGVTQQEAE
+360 CNYYDGVTQAEAE
-373 DFYNALKNPQD
+373 AFYAKMKDPKD

-396 VKEDGKIQEKVWKVG
+396 VKENGKIQEKVWKVG
-411 GLYGQ
+411 GLYTQ

-426 KAEGVAETPEQ
+426 KAEGVAEDDAQ
-437 KAVIAKLMEFYET
+437 KAAISKLIEFYET

-463 VKDLNSRIDF
+463 VKDLNSRIDV

-495 NFKDLEATQRTELI
+495 NFKDLVATQRTEII
-509 SGNAQWF
+509 SSNAQWF
-516 EDHSPVDG
+516 EDHSPVEA
-524 QFKKEK
+524 QFKKSE

-565 SHHGSKSVTIGNITD
+565 AHHGSKSVTIGNITD

-601 LQLIDKYADVTDE
+601 RELIDQYSDLTDE

-659 ADPKLVELGLTPS
+659 ADPKLIELGLLS
-672 ADAYKAQ
+672 SDEAYKAQ

-691 LVRIEPG
+691 LVRIQPG
-698 NNVEEAH
+698 NTVEEAH
-705 MRNRQLIARWVYEKG
+705 MRNRQLIARWVFEKG
-720 AAEKVVELV
+720 AADKVVELV
-729 KKDGKTYVVIND
+729 KKDGKTYVVVND
-741 YEKVRDLF
+741 YEKVRQLF
-749 GRLLA
+749 GELLA
-754 EIQRIKSTGDYA
+754 EIQRIKSTGDFA
-766 GAHDL
+766 AARAL
-771 VEAYAVKVDPAL
+771 VEDYAVKVDPVL

-803 NPKYEVVTD
+803 NPKYEAVTD
-812 ADGTITDVTVTYDE
+812 ANGTITDVKVSYDE

-840 TLSSVNK
+840 PLPSVNN